1 MLPSAS
7 TWPYVIT
14 KLQGGA
20 DLMLPG
26 IVVSKVEKYE
36 EPTSLSGVRE
46 GQLCSVNVVGNRY
59 AHSNVKFIH
68 EVEALNFLGNICI
81 FMSTS
86 ELQLEWVWL

>member
-26 IVVSKVEKYE
+26 IVAPKVEECE
-36 EPTSLSGVRE
+36 EPTRLKGVRE
-46 GQLCSVNVVGNRY
+46 GQLCSVNVVGSRY
-59 AHSNVKFIH
+59 AHSNVKLQSGST
-68 EVEALNFLGNICI
+68 EVLG
-81 FMSTS
+81 
-86 ELQLEWVWL
+86 

>member
-26 IVVSKVEKYE
+26 IVFSKAEECE
-36 EPTSLSGVRE
+36 EPTRLNGVRE
-46 GQLCSVNVVGNRY
+46 GQLCSVSVVGNRY
-59 AHSNVKFIH
+59 AHSNVK
-68 EVEALNFLGNICI
+68 
-81 FMSTS
+81 
-86 ELQLEWVWL
+86 